1 MSEVRRT
8 DALNDDTEERGQEGP
23 LCIREYKCDAI
34 KSAGDAYPSRG
45 CLLIRASM
53 ESASSTCIIHRE
65 SLARVGDKM
74 QMYL

>member
-34 KSAGDAYPSRG
+34 KSAGDAYSSQR
-45 CLLIRASM
+45 CLLIRA
-53 ESASSTCIIHRE
+53 
-65 SLARVGDKM
+65 
-74 QMYL
+74 